1 MHWLG
6 EGVTIVVQFISSKK
20 RQLFCVVA
28 DSSIS
33 LLDLKLYKRTLF
45 RVSTFYL
52 VVYEIEHQYYGFDSW
67 LIIKFVGL

>member
-52 VVYEIEHQYYGFDSW
+52 VVYEIEHQYGFDSW